1 MLRIVMLGGP
11 GAGKGTISKMLRDH
25 YDIPQISTGDLL
37 RETIKEETELGR
49 RAKSYMDQGTLVP
62 DDIVLELLKERLSQP
77 DAENGFIL
85 DGYPRNISQAKALER
100 ITQLDFIFNLQAS
113 EATIIQRLSGRRT
126 CRKCGA
132 IFHVTNIPP
141 KQEGICDKC
150 GGELF
155 QRDDDKPATIRER
168 LKTYENQTKPLL
180 DFWQDKIIN
189 ISAEG
194 SPEGYFK
201 KIVEFIEG

>member
-1 MLRIVMLGGP
+1 MLGGP